1 MKRLI
6 LWLPFAI
13 FLAFAVTLAL
23 GLYRPSEPVIRSK
36 LIGKPVPAF
45 ALPEAMPG
53 RPALASTD
61 LAGGEPRLLNVFASW
76 CIPCMAEAPQLAA
89 LAQRG
94 IPIDAVAIRD
104 RPEDIA
110 AFLQRWGDPFDRIG
124 FDRNS
129 SVQLALGS
137 SGVPETFLIDGKGII
152 RLQHVGEIR
161 PEHVPDLIKAY
172 EAAR

>member
-6 LWLPFAI
+6 LWLPLLVFV
-13 FLAFAVTLAL
+13 AFAGVLAL

-45 ALPEAMPG
+45 ALPQAVPG
-53 RPALASTD
+53 KPALDSKG

-89 LAQRG
+89 LARRG

-104 RPEDIA
+104 KPEDIA
-110 AFLQRWGDPFDRIG
+110 VFLERWGDPFQRIG

-137 SGVPETFLIDGKGII
+137 SGVPETFVIDGSGVV
-152 RLQHVGEIR
+152 RHQHVGEIR
-161 PEHVPDLIKAY
+161 PEHVPTLVAAY